1 MADLINIRPTR
12 DSATSEEMD
21 AAAKALGM
29 SRNEM
34 ILKAVDII
42 RGFDVSFYRKLEQY
56 SQRCKVPMS
65 IAIQNT
71 MVKMWAQDT
80 ARAKAWDGN
89 SRVLDEF
96 MQVGDETI
104 GAKKLYER
112 VYKETYDEAT
122 KERFEDLKEKLK
134 SGRTLTEKEEAF
146 YNDFKRIYGYV
157 PKQKKEALEEGLA
170 FWEGEDGFDKL
181 IKGK

>member
-71 MVKMWAQDT
+71 MVKLWAQD
-80 ARAKAWDGN
+80 AAKSKAWDGY
-89 SRVLDEF
+89 SRILDEF

-104 GAKKLYER
+104 GTKELYER
-112 VYKETYDEAT
+112 VYKQTYDEAT
-122 KERFEDLKEKLK
+122 KERFEELQEKLK
-134 SGRTLTEKEEAF
+134 RGYDMTEKEEVF
-146 YNDFKRIYGYV
+146 YNDFKHIYGYV
-157 PKQKKEALEEGLA
+157 PKQKEEALEEGMS
-170 FWEGEDGFDKL
+170 FWEGEVGFDEL
-181 IKGK
+181 TKGK